1 MSISTQPYKGARDF
15 YPEDKGLQK
24 YIFTTM
30 RKVVE
35 RFGYEEYD
43 APILEPT
50 DLYLEKGN
58 QEIIEQQTYTFTD
71 RGERSVTLRT
81 EMTPSIARMVAGRR
95 QELAYPLRWY
105 SIPQCWRYE
114 RTQRGRGREFYQLNV
129 DLFGEAGI
137 SAEHEMLTLIRDLLG
152 AYGATDDMYT
162 IRINSRA
169 FMDWV
174 FTEHF
179 ELQKQVQADL
189 FRLIDRKHK
198 LDTKKFDEQLSELLQ
213 EANNPQAAVSTIT
226 ELLQT
231 DSLDSIPELL
241 REHDSLHALRELINL
256 ATSSNIQNLV
266 FDPTITRGF
275 DYYNDIVFEVFD
287 TDQDN
292 NRSMFGGGRYDNL
305 LESFGADPIPTI
317 GFGMGD
323 MTLINFLEIHN
334 LLPNIQ
340 PETLVYLVVYG
351 DVYSQ
356 AIAVAED
363 LRTSGVN
370 VAVDATGRK
379 MDKMIKAAD
388 KKQIPYILVIG
399 EREITEARFTLKRL
413 EDGEEVQYSK
423 EELVTALLS

>member
-1 MSISTQPYKGARDF
+1 MSVSTQPYKGARDF
-15 YPEDKGLQK
+15 YPEDMRVQR

-30 RKVVE
+30 RTVVE
-35 RFGYEEYD
+35 RYGYEEYD

-50 DLYLEKGN
+50 DLYLQKGN

-71 RGERSVTLRT
+71 RGDRSVTLRT
-81 EMTPSIARMVAGRR
+81 EMTPSIARMVAGKR

-105 SIPQCWRYE
+105 AIPQCWRYE

-137 SAEHEMLTLIRDLLG
+137 TAEHEMLILIRDLLE
-152 AYGATDDMYT
+152 AYGATADMYT

-169 FMDWV
+169 FMNWV
-174 FTEHF
+174 FADY
-179 ELQKQVQADL
+179 LKLSQQLQADL
-189 FRLIDRKHK
+189 FRLIDRKQK
-198 LDTKKFDEQLSELLQ
+198 IDKNKFDEQLTELLQ
-213 EANNPQAAVSTIT
+213 ETQDAESAVLTIK
-226 ELLQT
+226 ELLQA
-231 DSLDSIPELL
+231 DSLDTIPKPL
-241 REHDSLHALRELINL
+241 REHDSLLALRELMNL
-256 ATSSNIQNLV
+256 SGASNIQNLV

-287 TDQDN
+287 THPDN

-323 MTLINFLEIHN
+323 MTLINFLELHS
-334 LLPNIQ
+334 LLPDNQ
-340 PETLVYLVVYG
+340 PATLVYLVVYG
-351 DVYSQ
+351 DVYAQ
-356 AIAVAED
+356 ASAVTES
-363 LRTSGVN
+363 LRSSGIN
-370 VAVDATGRK
+370 VAVDATNRK

-399 EREITEARFTLKRL
+399 EREITEGRFTLKRL
-413 EDGEEVQYSK
+413 ADGK
-423 EELVTALLS
+423 ETQHTQQELVSTLVG